1 VSEVEKVIMGSDTD
15 NNLQTRAIEWHVRLR
30 HGDDA
35 AWDAFADWLAQ
46 DLRHRE
52 AYEAIEQTDLAIDP
66 LLRHVVFP
74 ETAHDAVKSTGT
86 PVPESPPRSL
96 PRSLPPSRR
105 WRLAG
110 GVLAASIA
118 VVVAFL
124 PQLASSRYEVTT
136 GPGQRQT
143 VALDATT
150 QVMLNGSTRMT
161 FDRKNPRFA
170 SLASGEALFRVHH
183 DDAKPFTLEVAN
195 NRIQDVG
202 TVFNVVRD
210 SSQVRVAVA
219 EGKVIYST
227 QAQAV
232 PLDAGQALLARSDSA
247 TVRVTTT
254 PITSVGAWQNGR
266 LVYSGEPLSQ
276 VAADLGRSLGVN
288 IVVSPT
294 IVDRPFSGAIVLD
307 GAGPEQLKRLK
318 LALNVDLEAGP
329 TGWTMKPVDDGG
341 R

>member
-1 VSEVEKVIMGSDTD
+1 MGSDTD
-15 NNLQTRAIEWHVRLR
+15 NNLQTRAIEWHIRLR

-35 AWDAFADWLAQ
+35 TWDAFADWLAQ
-46 DLRHRE
+46 DSRHRE
-52 AYEAIEQTDLAIDP
+52 AYEAIEQTDLAIEP
-66 LLRHVVFP
+66 LLPQVVFP
-74 ETAHDAVKSTGT
+74 ETVHDADKPTGT
-86 PVPESPPRSL
+86 PVSRW
-96 PRSLPPSRR
+96 RR
-105 WRLAG
+105 WWLAG
-110 GVLAASIA
+110 SALAASIA
-118 VVVAFL
+118 AVIAFL
-124 PQLASSRYEVTT
+124 PQLASSRYDVTT
-136 GPGQRQT
+136 GPGQHQT

-150 QVMLNGSTRMT
+150 QVILNGSTRMT

-183 DDAKPFTLEVAN
+183 DNAKPFTLEIGN

-210 SSQVRVAVA
+210 SSQLRVAVA
-219 EGKVIYST
+219 EGSVIYSS
-227 QAQAV
+227 QAQVV
-232 PLDAGQALLARSDSA
+232 PLGAGHALLARSDSA

-254 PITSVGAWQNGR
+254 PIGSVGAWQNGR
-266 LVYSGEPLSQ
+266 LVYSGEPLSL
-276 VAADLGRSLGVN
+276 VASDLGRSLGVH

-294 IVDRPFSGAIVLD
+294 IADRPFSGAIALD

-329 TGWTMKPVDDGG
+329 TGWTMKPLDDGA

>member
-1 VSEVEKVIMGSDTD
+1 MTD

-35 AWDAFADWLAQ
+35 TWGAFADWLAQ
-46 DLRHRE
+46 DPSHQE
-52 AYEAIEQTDLAIDP
+52 AYEAIEQTDLAIEP
-66 LLRHVVFP
+66 LLPQVVFP
-74 ETAHDAVKSTGT
+74 GTAPDADKPAGT
-86 PVPESPPRSL
+86 PVPV
-96 PRSLPPSRR
+96 PPSRR
-105 WRLAG
+105 WWLTG
-110 GVLAASIA
+110 GALAASIA
-118 VVVAFL
+118 AVVAFL
-124 PQLASSRYEVTT
+124 PQLASSRYDVTT

-150 QVMLNGSTRMT
+150 QVILNGSTRMS

-183 DDAKPFTLEVAN
+183 DNAKPFTLEIGS

-202 TVFNVVRD
+202 TAFNVVRD
-210 SSQVRVAVA
+210 SSQVRIAVA

-227 QAQAV
+227 RAQAV
-232 PLDAGQALLARSDSA
+232 PLGAGQALLARSDSA

-254 PITSVGAWQNGR
+254 PIASVGAWQKGR

-276 VAADLGRSLGVN
+276 VAADLGRSLGVH

-294 IVDRPFSGAIVLD
+294 IADRPFSGAIALD
-307 GAGPEQLKRLK
+307 GTGSEQLERLK
-318 LALNVDLEAGP
+318 MALNVNLEAGP
-329 TGWTMKPVDDGG
+329 AGWTMKPFDNGG